1 MTHEDPVTFAITQGE
16 PYTLA
21 ATITNGAV
29 EYPSGVTV
37 AGQIRKSAHNR
48 LWLDITDRL
57 STSVSGSDLVLTLE
71 LTGADT
77 RQVRAGVY
85 DIFIFDA
92 GDEDQSRA
100 VRILH
105 GPVTVE
111 YAVTKDTIG

>member
-1 MTHEDPVTFAITQGE
+1 MTHEEPVTFAITQGE

-29 EYPSGVTV
+29 EYPGGVTLT
-37 AGQIRKSAHNR
+37 GQIRKSAQNR

-57 STSVSGSDLVLTLE
+57 SAAVSGNDLVVTLA

-85 DIFIFDA
+85 DIFIYDA
-92 GDEDQSRA
+92 GDAEQSRA

-111 YAVTKDTIG
+111 YAVTKDAVG